1 MTETPITRLIPRLA
15 VPTIISMLVTML
27 YNIADTFFVSQIS
40 VAASGATG
48 VLLSLMGLIQAFG
61 FMFGQGAGS
70 IIARALFT
78 GLPEAVREMKELLV
92 RARRDLLLSSERA

>member
-1 MTETPITRLIPRLA
+1 MDNSAIKQFDKMTKTPVNRLISRLA
-15 VPTIISMLVTML
+15 IPTVISMLITML
-27 YNIADTFFVSQIS
+27 YNIADTYFVSKIS

-70 IIARALFT
+70 NIS
-78 GLPEAVREMKELLV
+78 
-92 RARRDLLLSSERA
+92 RRLGA